1 MEVNIIVDMSHEE
14 SAVILKAIEE
24 HNNNMILIETMMIDL
39 MMSYMQK
46 MKTVMMYSINNN
58 MCTLN

>member
-1 MEVNIIVDMSHEE
+1 MEVNIIVDMSNEE

-39 MMSYMQK
+39 MMSYIQK